1 AAELLLRADW
11 DLDRHRTAFEA
22 RPDLL
27 DAGPEVRAD
36 AVHLVDEAQTRNA
49 VAVRLA
55 PDRLRLRFD
64 ARHRVEHRD
73 RAVEDAQ
80 RALDL
85 GREVDVT
92 RRVDDVDRVEVPLA
106 RRRRRLDRD
115 AALPLLL
122 EEVHRRVAVVDLPR
136 LVDLPGQEE
145 DALGDRRLAGIDVR
159 HDADVAVG
167 LE

>member
-36 AVHLVDEAQTRNA
+36 AVHLVDEAQTRHA
-49 VAVRLA
+49 VAVGLA
-55 PDRLRLRFD
+55 PHRLRLRFD

-85 GREVDVT
+85 RREVDVT
-92 RRVDDVDRVEVPLA
+92 RRVDDVDRVAVPLA
-106 RRRRRLDRD
+106 RGGGGLDRD

-122 EEVHRRVAVVDLPR
+122 EVVHDGVTIVDLARRVDL
-136 LVDLPGQEE
+136 L
-145 DALGDRRLAGIDVR
+145 
-159 HDADVAVG
+159 
-167 LE
+167 